1 METITYML
9 QSQGLLLVKQI
20 PWSIRNQTV
29 ASMESIDGRLLY
41 SFGQPPTESAA
52 LIELLKAQL
61 AATDYQA
68 IKFAEGQLS
77 VEEYRPMQ
85 MQRAQWRAEINE
97 LERSS
102 V

>member
-9 QSQGLLLVKQI
+9 QSQGQVLVRRI

-29 ASMESIDGRLLY
+29 ASMESVDGRLLY
-41 SFGQPPTESAA
+41 SFGQPPVEPAE

-77 VEEYRPMQ
+77 ADEYVPMKT
-85 MQRAQWRAEINE
+85 QRAQWRAEINE
-97 LERSS
+97 LERGS